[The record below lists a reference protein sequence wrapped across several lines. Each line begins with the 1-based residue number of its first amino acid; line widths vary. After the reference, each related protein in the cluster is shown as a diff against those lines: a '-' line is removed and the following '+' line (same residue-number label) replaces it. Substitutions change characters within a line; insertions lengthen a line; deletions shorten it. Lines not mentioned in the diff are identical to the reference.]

1 MESSPKPTIIYFD
14 HNATTPIRPEVFEAM
29 RPFLAPDGVFGNPSS
44 IHAEG
49 RRARAALEK
58 ARDTV
63 AGFVGAADPSE
74 IIFTSSGTEA
84 DNMAIVGAAFQHR
97 DKGRLIVSSAVE
109 HHAVLH
115 ACDYLA
121 KEHGFRVASISA
133 DEFGRVSPEGFAKV
147 CADDA
152 ILVSVMTA
160 NNEVGTI
167 QPVEEIGNLCRER
180 GVLFHTDAVQAAG
193 KIPINVKEWPVD
205 MLSISGHKLYAPK
218 GIGALYIR
226 RGVRLHA
233 LIHGG
238 VHERDRRAGTEN
250 VAGAVGLAAACE
262 AAGREMASEGK
273 RIKGLR
279 DRLEKGLLEGIPG
292 GRLNGHPTMRLG
304 NTSHLSFDG
313 VDGETLIMALDQPG
327 FTLHEEGLPS
337 IAASTGAACS
347 AGILEPS
354 HVLAAMGLSKDRV
367 RGGVRFSLGRGNT
380 EAEVD
385 AALDIIP
392 RLVKRLRDAIR

>member
-1 MESSPKPTIIYFD
+1 MTIYFD

-29 RPFLAPDGVFGNPSS
+29 RPFLAPDGTFGNPSS

-49 RRARAALEK
+49 RRARAALEN
-58 ARDTV
+58 ARATV
-63 AGFVGAADPSE
+63 AAFLGAADPSE
-74 IIFTSSGTEA
+74 IVFTSSGTEA
-84 DNMAIVGAAFQHR
+84 DNMAVIGAAFQHR
-97 DKGRLIVSSAVE
+97 DKGRLIVTSAVE

-115 ACDYLA
+115 SCDYLE
-121 KEHGFRVASISA
+121 KEHGFRVAHIPV
-133 DEFGRVSPEGFAKV
+133 DDYGRVSPGGFAKV
-147 CADDA
+147 CSDDA

-160 NNEVGTI
+160 NNEVGAL
-167 QPVEEIGNLCRER
+167 QPIEEIGKLCGEK
-180 GVLFHTDAVQAAG
+180 GILFHTDAVQAAG
-193 KIPINVKEWPVD
+193 KISIDVKEWPVD

-238 VHERDRRAGTEN
+238 VHERNRRAGTEN

-262 AAGREMASEGK
+262 AAARERTSEGK
-273 RIKGLR
+273 RIEGLR

-292 GRLNGHPTMRLG
+292 ARLNGHPTKRLG

-313 VDGETLIMALDQPG
+313 VDGESLVMALDQPG
-327 FTLHEEGLPS
+327 FTLHEEGLPP

-380 EAEVD
+380 AADVD

-392 RLVKRLRDAIR
+392 RLVARLRDEFR